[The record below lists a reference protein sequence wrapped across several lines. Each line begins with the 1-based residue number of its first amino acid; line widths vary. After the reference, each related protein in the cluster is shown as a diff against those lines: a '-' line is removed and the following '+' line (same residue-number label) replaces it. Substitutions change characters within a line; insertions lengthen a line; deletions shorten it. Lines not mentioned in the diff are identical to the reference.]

1 LLLDGADD
9 TIQTRKVVTKG
20 VEMRME
26 YSVTDMIQNL
36 EDAGCD
42 SDTITAFVDDM
53 EKGKTAESIKLLNR
67 HRQSLLDILHSDQ
80 RQIDCLDYLIYQIKK
95 QR

>member
-1 LLLDGADD
+1 MD
-9 TIQTRKVVTKG
+9 
-20 VEMRME
+20 

-36 EDAGCD
+36 EDAGCE

-53 EKGKTAESIKLLNR
+53 KKGKTAESIKLLNR
-67 HRQSLLDILHSDQ
+67 HRQSLLDILHSYQ

>member
-1 LLLDGADD
+1 MD
-9 TIQTRKVVTKG
+9 
-20 VEMRME
+20 

-42 SDTITAFVDDM
+42 YDTITVFVDDIK
-53 EKGKTAESIKLLNR
+53 KGKTAESIKLLNR

-95 QR
+95 QM